1 MSILMSCLKSF
12 AKSMDDFKRKK
23 KLCIYTTPA
32 LQFSTSCHVCNAL
45 PGSPA
50 HKTCCLCLT
59 ARSPVTGSRLF
70 YFLNLCLP
78 EPLLAVPSILPFIH
92 SFIRHLLDG
101 ISFGETGGYGPVA
114 GGPVSS
120 DNGREKRVVQ
130 SFSKGIRQGTWGL
143 EGFLEWEDA
152 QPRAAG
158 CAGGGQVS

>member
-1 MSILMSCLKSF
+1 MSILVSCLKSF
-12 AKSMDDFKRKK
+12 AISMDDFKRKK

-92 SFIRHLLDG
+92 SFMGKLVVTVQWRVDLYQVTMAERRRW
-101 ISFGETGGYGPVA
+101 SRVSPRVYGRGLGVWKASWSGRTHSRELQDVQVVA
-114 GGPVSS
+114 
-120 DNGREKRVVQ
+120 R
-130 SFSKGIRQGTWGL
+130 
-143 EGFLEWEDA
+143 
-152 QPRAAG
+152 
-158 CAGGGQVS
+158 